1 MATRILHADCP
12 SDVLCSSVDVI
23 LNQGWEKELAWT
35 KTGDTIPYTNLNDF
49 LHYA

>member
-1 MATRILHADCP
+1 MDCP
-12 SDVLCSSVDVI
+12 SDILCSSVDVI